1 MDAKRP
7 RGTRIF
13 EWTLNVHVT
22 ECVYVRITRVS
33 RAGIPRGYC
42 WPRRDAVAF
51 EEGDGE
57 EAISL

>member
-1 MDAKRP
+1 MDPKRP
-7 RGTRIF
+7 CDARIF

-42 WPRRDAVAF
+42 WPRRDAAAF
-51 EEGDGE
+51 EEGVGE
-57 EAISL
+57 EAIPL